1 MKTPLSA
8 SVAIV
13 VGLLILLGYF
23 LPFDQLQ
30 SLKETL
36 VQWAV
41 YLAAFALLVGVVNL
55 VKVHWSKA
63 TRRKTG
69 GLYSIILLVS
79 LGITIVVAGYF
90 GPTSSPSMWIFNN
103 IQLPIEISLVALLA
117 VILAVV
123 GVRLLRRRPD
133 LPSVIFFVTVL
144 FVLMGTAPLF
154 FVGEVPILSNIRDLI
169 VQVPTVAGGR
179 GILLGVALGTIATGI
194 RIILGA
200 DRPYGG

>member
-63 TRRKTG
+63 MRRKTG

-117 VILAVV
+117 VVLAVV

>member
-63 TRRKTG
+63 TRRKSG
-69 GLYSIILLVS
+69 GLYSIVLLVS
-79 LGITIVVAGYF
+79 LAITIVVAGYF
-90 GPTSSPSMWIFNN
+90 GPTSSPSLWIFNN
-103 IQLPIEISLVALLA
+103 IQLPVEISLVALLA
-117 VILAVV
+117 VVLAVV

-144 FVLMGTAPLF
+144 FVLLGTAPLF

-169 VQVPTVAGGR
+169 MQVPTVAGGR